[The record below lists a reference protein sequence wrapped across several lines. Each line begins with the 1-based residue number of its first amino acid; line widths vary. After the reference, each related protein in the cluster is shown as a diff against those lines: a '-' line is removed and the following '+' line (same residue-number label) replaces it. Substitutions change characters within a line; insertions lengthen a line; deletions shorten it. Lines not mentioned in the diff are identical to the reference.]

1 MTNKKK
7 ILVMLA
13 IISAITISFIGGHS
27 YAKYVSEIKG
37 RGVAEIAKWSF
48 RVNGREEQIQT
59 IQLVDTCENKTLI
72 NNKIA
77 PGTSGSFNIVI
88 DATGSDVGVN
98 YSVKIA
104 NEQNKPNNLKF
115 IYENVEYATI
125 TELAKAITGVINA
138 NDQIKEK
145 TFKIDWKWNYE
156 TGNNDTEIARN
167 DATDT
172 NDSKLIENY
181 TFDVIISGVQVMPQK
196 S

>member
-1 MTNKKK
+1 MTKKKK

-13 IISAITISFIGGHS
+13 IISAIIISFIGGHS

-37 RGVAEIAKWSF
+37 HGVAEIAKWSF

-59 IQLVDTCENKTLI
+59 IQLVDTCDNKTLI

-115 IYENVEYATI
+115 IYENAEYDNI

-138 NDQIKEK
+138 NDQTKEK

-167 DATDT
+167 DTIDT
-172 NDSKLIENY
+172 NDSTLIENY